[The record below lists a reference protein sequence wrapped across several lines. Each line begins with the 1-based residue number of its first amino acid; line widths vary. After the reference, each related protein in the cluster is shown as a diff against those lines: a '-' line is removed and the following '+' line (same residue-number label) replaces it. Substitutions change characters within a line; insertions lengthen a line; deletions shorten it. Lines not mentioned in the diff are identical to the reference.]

1 MPKQEKQGKEAD
13 KQEPRIALVHD
24 WLNQKAG
31 GAEQVLAELADIYP
45 DAPIYTMI
53 YNPEYFDYPR
63 SRIHTSILQYMPKF
77 LKQRSR
83 YLLPLIPL
91 AIRLWR
97 FKGYDIVLSSSAAF
111 MKNISTAKDT
121 LHICYCH
128 SPMRFAWDYWPDY
141 LYEQNVGFIRKAAII
156 LMVKWLR
163 WWDIR
168 GVKRVDAFIANS
180 KTVQQRILKYY
191 QKESTVINPPT
202 KVKTLQAQEQD
213 YYITLGMLTPYKK
226 IDLAIEAFNQSG
238 RKLKVLADGPDR
250 PRLEAIAED
259 NIEFTGFVS
268 SQEKDNIVASAKGL
282 IFPNIE
288 DFGIAPI
295 DAMAAGT
302 PVIAYGRGG
311 VTETVIEGETGIF
324 FHEQTPTAINQAIDR
339 LETMSFDVTKL
350 HQRAREFS
358 IDKFHQSIKGF
369 VDRKYEDYANKS

>member
-1 MPKQEKQGKEAD
+1 MSKQEESKKTEQ
-13 KQEPRIALVHD
+13 PRIALVHD

-31 GAEQVLAELADIYP
+31 GAEQVLAKLAEIYP

-53 YNPEYFDYPR
+53 YNPEYFDYPK
-63 SRIHTSILQYMPKF
+63 SRIHTSILQFMPKF
-77 LKQRSR
+77 LKKRSR

-91 AIRLWR
+91 AIKLWR

-111 MKNISTAKDT
+111 VKNIGVGKDT

-141 LYEQNVGFIRKAAII
+141 LYEQNVGPIRKGIII

-168 GVKRVDAFIANS
+168 GVKKVDVFIANS
-180 KTVQQRILKYY
+180 KTVQERILKYY
-191 QKESTVINPPT
+191 QRESIVINPPT
-202 KVKTLQAQEQD
+202 KVELIPAAPKQD

-238 RKLKVLADGPDR
+238 RKLKVLADGPDK
-250 PRLEAIAED
+250 PRLEAMAKD
-259 NIEFTGFVS
+259 NIEFMGFVS
-268 SQEKDNIVASAKGL
+268 SQEKDNIVAAAKGL

-311 VTETVIEGETGIF
+311 VTETVIERETGVF
-324 FHEQTPTAINQAIDR
+324 FHEQTPAAINQAIDR
-339 LETMSFDVTKL
+339 FETMSFDIAKL
-350 HQRAREFS
+350 HLRAEEFS
-358 IDKFHQSIKGF
+358 LDKFNRSIKDF
-369 VDRKYEDYANKS
+369 INRTYQDYANKS